1 MYVVNTCQ
9 ENGQP
14 GDTDNI
20 RHTRHRTEC
29 MQLIHVKRKRLSR
42 MDNQETM
49 TSIGKQDTG
58 RTADKREEKQKGQ
71 SLKDS
76 VQTRLQGFTVIL

>member
-1 MYVVNTCQ
+1 
-9 ENGQP
+9 
-14 GDTDNI
+14 
-20 RHTRHRTEC
+20 
-29 MQLIHVKRKRLSR
+29 